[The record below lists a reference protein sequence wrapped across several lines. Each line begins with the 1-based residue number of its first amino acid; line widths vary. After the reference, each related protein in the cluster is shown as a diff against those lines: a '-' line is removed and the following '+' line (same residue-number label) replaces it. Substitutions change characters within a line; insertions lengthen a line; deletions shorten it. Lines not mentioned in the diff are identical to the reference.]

1 MTPKIL
7 LIEDNRD
14 MRENTAEILELADYK
29 VTTAENGKE
38 GVKKAMEELPDLIIC
53 DIMMPELDGYEVLN
67 ILSRD
72 PATMGI
78 PFIFLTA
85 KAEKSDVRKGMG
97 LGADD
102 YLTKPYDDVELLN
115 AVKVRLSRSFKLRNT
130 VSRTSEGV
138 SSFFNDAA
146 EIISLTDLTKN
157 RKIKEFKK
165 KELIYVEDAKPIVL
179 YFIASGK
186 VKIYKTNDFGKDFIV
201 DLFNEGDFFG
211 YDALLEETNYKNS
224 AIALE
229 DCELVTIPKDDF
241 FSLLFKNREVANK
254 FIKLLTN
261 EIKEKEDRMIK
272 LAYNSVRKRVAEGL
286 ILLIDKYKKEN
297 DSTFSMAIS
306 REDLSNIAGTAQET
320 AIRTLSE
327 FKSEKLIDI
336 KGSLITI
343 LNEEKLRTL
352 KN

>member
-115 AVKVRLSRSFKLRNT
+115 AVKVRLSRSFKLLKT
-130 VSRTSEGV
+130 VIRKREGV
-138 SSFFNDAA
+138 SRFFKDSA
-146 EIISLTDLTKN
+146 EIISLKYLTKN

-272 LAYNSVRKRVAEGL
+272 LAYNSVRKRVAEG
-286 ILLIDKYKKEN
+286 
-297 DSTFSMAIS
+297 
-306 REDLSNIAGTAQET
+306 
-320 AIRTLSE
+320 
-327 FKSEKLIDI
+327 
-336 KGSLITI
+336 
-343 LNEEKLRTL
+343 
-352 KN
+352 